1 MINNFQNWI
10 ADQIKGIKSKNQHRI
25 LTQIDS
31 GMGPEIIID
40 GKKFIQFASN
50 NYLGLTMNKKV
61 INSSKKILERYGTGT
76 GGSRLVTGT
85 SNLHYELEKII
96 ADFKN
101 TK

>member
-61 INSSKKILERYGTGT
+61 INSSKKFLKGM
-76 GGSRLVTGT
+76 
-85 SNLHYELEKII
+85 ELEQVVLGL
-96 ADFKN
+96 
-101 TK
+101 

>member
-40 GKKFIQFASN
+40 FINPIHS
-50 NYLGLTMNKKV
+50 
-61 INSSKKILERYGTGT
+61 
-76 GGSRLVTGT
+76 
-85 SNLHYELEKII
+85 
-96 ADFKN
+96 
-101 TK
+101 